1 MTLMITILIL
11 TILLFVWGKFSPDV
25 VALIAMVSLFLTG
38 ILNLN
43 ETLSG
48 FSNPTV
54 IMIASLFVL
63 GEALSKT
70 GWTALIGQKFIK
82 WAGKSVPKLLVIVTL
97 GSGLMS
103 GFVSNTGTVATLL
116 PVTISSA
123 WNIGTMPSKVLMPVA
138 FGSNTGGK
146 VHNGG
151 SGFTS

>member
-103 GFVSNTGTVATLL
+103 GFVSNTGTVAT
-116 PVTISSA
+116 
-123 WNIGTMPSKVLMPVA
+123 
-138 FGSNTGGK
+138 
-146 VHNGG
+146 
-151 SGFTS
+151 